1 RCPAVKWRTISA
13 NAVVKS
19 TSSALKSSG
28 QFACRECGARFHRKS
43 NCTRHMRMHDYTRR
57 MKALKDCETG
67 RNERNSHC
75 CSLCTE
81 SDTAHL
87 SQSHGLAGR
96 LHLCSTCRQVFTSL
110 AELRQHQEASLHQP
124 WRSCDR
130 QQCPAKDCRRCFTL
144 PKHLA
149 EHRLLHPTPPQLR
162 PHRCPVCLAAGC
174 NEDDVTFC
182 WQFQL
187 VEHCVSVGHLSRVAE
202 IHPA

>member
-149 EHRLLHPTPPQLR
+149 EHRLLHPHSAAQLR

-174 NEDDVTFC
+174 NEDDVTSAGNFN
-182 WQFQL
+182 W
-187 VEHCVSVGHLSRVAE
+187 LSTALASG
-202 IHPA
+202 I